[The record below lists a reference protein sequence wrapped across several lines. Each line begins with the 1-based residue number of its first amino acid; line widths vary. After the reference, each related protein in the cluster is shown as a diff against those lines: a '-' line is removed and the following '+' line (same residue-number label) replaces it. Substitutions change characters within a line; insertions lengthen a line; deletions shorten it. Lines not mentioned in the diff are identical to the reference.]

1 MGSIAEKVIR
11 HVTCPVLA
19 VGPHVGALSLDRFGH
34 ILYATDFSSG
44 SKGALTYAL
53 LLAEQD
59 RAELTMLHIIHGK
72 PVYEAELADWMLQG
86 RESLRQLIPPDLDL
100 AYKPEIEVEVGDP
113 AEQILRLAETRDVE
127 LIVMGSHAGT
137 LPTHFP
143 WTTLHHVLQKA
154 HCPVLTVR
162 AT

>member
-59 RAELTMLHIIHGK
+59 RAELTMLHVIQTE
-72 PVYEAELADWMLQG
+72 PAYEAEVGYWKRQD
-86 RESLRQLIPPDLDL
+86 REHISQLIPTDLDL
-100 AYKPEIEVEVGDP
+100 AYKPEIEVEAGDP
-113 AEQILRLAETRDVE
+113 AEQILLLAETRGAE

-137 LPTHFP
+137 LSTHFP

-162 AT
+162 AA